1 MENIE
6 SIIEAIVFAS
16 GEPIEKGEI
25 VDKMP
30 ELTMA
35 KLDKVVAKLK
45 ERYSGDSGIVLVEF
59 NGKLQFTTNPKVGD
73 FVCDMLTPLREKSLT
88 KALLEVLATIAYKQ
102 PITKLE
108 IDELRGVGS
117 EYAIAGLTK
126 ANLIEVVGRRDTV
139 GRPLLYGT
147 TDEFLKKFELTSIEE
162 LPDLSEVLEKID
174 LIYAPQQ
181 ETLFH
186 NRSFLDE
193 NGNVI
198 SEEVVAEKENDI
210 ISALKQVEEELSET
224 VKPDDKEVEEISK
237 LVAADDIDDEEIP
250 DFLRGEKF
258 ETYE

>member
-16 GEPIEKGEI
+16 GEPIEKEEI

-35 KLDKVVAKLK
+35 KLDKVVDSLK
-45 ERYSGDSGIVLVEF
+45 GKYSGDSGIVLIEF
-59 NGKLQFTTNPKVGD
+59 NGKLQFTTNPNVGD

-88 KALLEVLATIAYKQ
+88 KSLLEVLATIAYKQ

-147 TDEFLKKFELTSIEE
+147 TDEFLKKFELTSISD

-186 NRSFLDE
+186 NRTFFGE
-193 NGNVI
+193 NG
-198 SEEVVAEKENDI
+198 EVVDVEEKESDI
-210 ISALKQVEEELSET
+210 INALKQVEDELSESI
-224 VKPDDKEVEEISK
+224 KNDDGEIEEISK
-237 LVAADDIDDEEIP
+237 KVAADTASDDEIP
-250 DFLRGEKF
+250 DFLRGENY

>member
-16 GEPIEKGEI
+16 GEPIEKEEI

-35 KLDKVVAKLK
+35 KLDKVVDSLK
-45 ERYSGDSGIVLVEF
+45 GKYSGDSGIVLIEF

-88 KALLEVLATIAYKQ
+88 KSLLEVLATIAYKQ

-147 TDEFLKKFELTSIEE
+147 TDEFLKKFELTSISD

-186 NRSFLDE
+186 NRTFLGE
-193 NGNVI
+193 NG
-198 SEEVVAEKENDI
+198 EVVDVEEKESDI
-210 ISALKQVEEELSET
+210 INALKQVEDELSESI
-224 VKPDDKEVEEISK
+224 KNDDGEIEEISK
-237 LVAADDIDDEEIP
+237 KVAADTASDDEIP
-250 DFLRGEKF
+250 EFLRGENY

>member
-16 GEPIEKGEI
+16 GEPIEKEEI

-35 KLDKVVAKLK
+35 KLDKVVDSLK
-45 ERYSGDSGIVLVEF
+45 GKYSGDSGIVLIEF

-88 KALLEVLATIAYKQ
+88 KSLLEVLATIAYKQ

-147 TDEFLKKFELTSIEE
+147 TDEFLKKFELTSISD

-186 NRSFLDE
+186 NRTFLGE
-193 NGNVI
+193 NG
-198 SEEVVAEKENDI
+198 EVVDVEEKESDI
-210 ISALKQVEEELSET
+210 INALKQVEDELSESI
-224 VKPDDKEVEEISK
+224 KNNDGEVEEISK
-237 LVAADDIDDEEIP
+237 KVAADTASDDEIP
-250 DFLRGEKF
+250 EFLRGENY